1 MSRVKVDITA
11 DKSGFDAA
19 IKGVNRSFED
29 LKGLVAGAFT
39 IEAIKSFTENTIEFA
54 EQITNAAMRLNMTVE
69 QLQVLKQ
76 AAKDNGVEFEK
87 LESSLE
93 KVSVAKERA
102 LRGDTKALSYF
113 SQLGISKQD
122 LKQNRSADLVF
133 GKISAAVSSKNVE
146 SITEPLRKI
155 LGNSFG
161 ELMPLLKTNITEVS
175 DKLQAM
181 GAIMDTDTAV
191 KLRVIGEQFKGL
203 GTILITLLAPAIVSL
218 VESMEQA
225 ISKFLHFSFDDKNK
239 PKEADK
245 KSSWKDIWTN
255 TKGVGKGLLGSLDVV
270 AGTVLPFTGL
280 RDKGIDRM
288 ASAELDFQKTGF
300 NGGIVDKLVDSMAKG
315 GNPADKF
322 DAMMDAQKEK
332 IKNLTDQLKHG
343 GDKPVTVPNTNNNQ
357 KGVRI
362 YTDELNR
369 TGNMIGASF
378 QGIGNVASALDLSR
392 QQLAVLQN
400 QAEQSSQQTDILLD
414 IRDNTEPGSDNWP

>member
-225 ISKFLHFSFDDKNK
+225 IEARNNAIQKANQIENEVKVAKMELEKSKIEAEGNRVKSQGLSKEILTEKWINAIRYSNNK
-239 PKEADK
+239 IIITD
-245 KSSWKDIWTN
+245 
-255 TKGVGKGLLGSLDVV
+255 GK
-270 AGTVLPFTGL
+270 T
-280 RDKGIDRM
+280 
-288 ASAELDFQKTGF
+288 
-300 NGGIVDKLVDSMAKG
+300 
-315 GNPADKF
+315 
-322 DAMMDAQKEK
+322 
-332 IKNLTDQLKHG
+332 
-343 GDKPVTVPNTNNNQ
+343 PV
-357 KGVRI
+357 I
-362 YTDELNR
+362 
-369 TGNMIGASF
+369 
-378 QGIGNVASALDLSR
+378 
-392 QQLAVLQN
+392 LQ
-400 QAEQSSQQTDILLD
+400 
-414 IRDNTEPGSDNWP
+414 

>member
-218 VESMEQA
+218 VESMEQV